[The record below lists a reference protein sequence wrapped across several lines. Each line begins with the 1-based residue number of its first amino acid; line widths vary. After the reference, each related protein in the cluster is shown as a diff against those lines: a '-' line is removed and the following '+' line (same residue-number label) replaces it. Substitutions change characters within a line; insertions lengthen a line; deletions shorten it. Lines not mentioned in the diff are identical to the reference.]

1 MLPVGEYAHGLLDD
15 STSLSLYPQASVHA
29 RSRKYMSRKY
39 MPCFLTADS
48 KPFMRKDSS
57 VGSEAGTAARD
68 QAGIPLTGAVA
79 ETSYGLL

>member
-1 MLPVGEYAHGLLDD
+1 
-15 STSLSLYPQASVHA
+15 
-29 RSRKYMSRKY
+29 
-39 MPCFLTADS
+39 
-48 KPFMRKDSS
+48 MRKDSS